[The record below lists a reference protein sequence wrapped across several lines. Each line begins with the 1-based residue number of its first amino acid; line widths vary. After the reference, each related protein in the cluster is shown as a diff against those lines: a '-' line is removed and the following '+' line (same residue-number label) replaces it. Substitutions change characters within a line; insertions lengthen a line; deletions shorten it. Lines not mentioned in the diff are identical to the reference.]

1 MIATRLFLIVS
12 IVSLFSLGIGIAFA
26 ETESFTVAA
35 RDYERKYI
43 DLKEGDEI
51 EYSIRVSG
59 GANDDIKFTIY
70 YPNGSNDGG
79 GSVYEKFSD
88 KFTAQSSGTYIFEF
102 DSPSLLSNK
111 SVKFSYVSST

>member
-70 YPNGSNDGG
+70 YPNGSNDGEALCMKNL
-79 GSVYEKFSD
+79 VTNLRHNHLAHIYLNLTVPLFLV
-88 KFTAQSSGTYIFEF
+88 TNQ
-102 DSPSLLSNK
+102 
-111 SVKFSYVSST
+111 